1 MSNLISIITE
11 LPITMS
17 SANVSTTQP
26 TSPEKKVRAPA
37 LTEKYSKFIQFSY
50 YMMSQMSETETFTK
64 DEFLNQ
70 VQMFATV
77 DEQQTFIQ
85 GFFDNQKDNK
95 KAMRKDIQ
103 EKKKASQPKKVRAPR
118 KTKKES
124 TPTPTTTTDAQPVAD
139 NTNESQEN
147 LIENLT
153 NELTEEP
160 MVATTTTTIAVEVA
174 EEPPMIDNINA
185 AIEVAED
192 MTAKKPRAKKATGE
206 KKPRLAKKKQ
216 ATTPILNEEDDL
228 PRLDTLTV

>member
-1 MSNLISIITE
+1 
-11 LPITMS
+11 MS
-17 SANVSTTQP
+17 SVNASTTQSS
-26 TSPEKKVRAPA
+26 SPEKKVRAPA
-37 LTEKYSKFIQFSY
+37 LSEKYSKFIQFSY

-64 DEFLNQ
+64 EEFLNQ

-118 KTKKES
+118 KTKKET
-124 TPTPTTTTDAQPVAD
+124 TPTPTTTEAQPVAD

-153 NELTEEP
+153 TELTEEP
-160 MVATTTTTIAVEVA
+160 MIAPTNDSEVA
-174 EEPPMIDNINA
+174 EEPPMIDKINA

-192 MTAKKPRAKKATGE
+192 MTSKKPRAKKATTGE
-206 KKPRLAKKKQ
+206 KKPRVAKKKQ
-216 ATTPILNEEDDL
+216 TKEPTTPKLTEADDS
-228 PRLDTLTV
+228 P

>member
-1 MSNLISIITE
+1 
-11 LPITMS
+11 MS
-17 SANVSTTQP
+17 SENASTPQT
-26 TSPEKKVRAPA
+26 TSPVKTARTPA
-37 LTEKYSKFIQFSY
+37 LSEKYSKFIQFSY

-64 DEFLNQ
+64 EEFLNQ

-77 DEQQTFIQ
+77 EEQQTFIQ

-103 EKKKASQPKKVRAPR
+103 EKKKADKPKKVRAPR

-124 TPTPTTTTDAQPVAD
+124 TPTPTTTTTTTDTQSTTN
-139 NTNESQEN
+139 NTGESQEN

-160 MVATTTTTIAVEVA
+160 MITTTANAVEVVS

-192 MTAKKPRAKKATGE
+192 MTAKKPRAKKATTGE
-206 KKPRLAKKKQ
+206 KKPRVAKKKQ
-216 ATTPILNEEDDL
+216 TKEPTTPILTEADDS
-228 PRLDTLTV
+228 P

>member
-1 MSNLISIITE
+1 
-11 LPITMS
+11 MS
-17 SANVSTTQP
+17 SANVSTTQSA
-26 TSPEKKVRAPA
+26 SPEKKVRAPT

-64 DEFLNQ
+64 EEFLNQ

-124 TPTPTTTTDAQPVAD
+124 TPTPTTTDTQPVAD

-160 MVATTTTTIAVEVA
+160 MIATTTTTNEVEVA
-174 EEPPMIDNINA
+174 EEPPMIEKINA

-192 MTAKKPRAKKATGE
+192 MTSKKPRAKKATTGE
-206 KKPRLAKKKQ
+206 KKPRVAKKKQ
-216 ATTPILNEEDDL
+216 TKEPTTPKLTEADDS
-228 PRLDTLTV
+228 P

>member
-1 MSNLISIITE
+1 
-11 LPITMS
+11 MS
-17 SANVSTTQP
+17 SANVSTTQS

-37 LTEKYSKFIQFSY
+37 LSEKYSKFIQFSY

-85 GFFDNQKDNK
+85 DFFDNQKDNK

-124 TPTPTTTTDAQPVAD
+124 TPTPTTTDAQPVAD

-153 NELTEEP
+153 NELTEDP
-160 MVATTTTTIAVEVA
+160 MIATTTTTSAVEVA

-192 MTAKKPRAKKATGE
+192 MTAKKPRAKKATTGE
-206 KKPRLAKKKQ
+206 KKPRVAKKKQ
-216 ATTPILNEEDDL
+216 TKEPTPPILTEADDS
-228 PRLDTLTV
+228 P

>member
-1 MSNLISIITE
+1 
-11 LPITMS
+11 MS
-17 SANVSTTQP
+17 SVNASTTQSS
-26 TSPEKKVRAPA
+26 SPEKKVRAPA
-37 LTEKYSKFIQFSY
+37 LSEKYSKFIQFSY

-64 DEFLNQ
+64 EEFLNQ

-118 KTKKES
+118 KTKKE
-124 TPTPTTTTDAQPVAD
+124 TTPTTTDSEPVAD

-153 NELTEEP
+153 NELTEDP
-160 MVATTTTTIAVEVA
+160 MINTTTNAVEVV
-174 EEPPMIDNINA
+174 EEPPIIDKINE

-192 MTAKKPRAKKATGE
+192 MTSKKPRAKKATTGE
-206 KKPRLAKKKQ
+206 KKPRVTKKQ
-216 ATTPILNEEDDL
+216 TKEPTPTPPKLTESDDS
-228 PRLDTLTV
+228 P

>member
-1 MSNLISIITE
+1 
-11 LPITMS
+11 MS
-17 SANVSTTQP
+17 SANVSTTQS

-37 LTEKYSKFIQFSY
+37 LSEKYSKFIQFSY

-64 DEFLNQ
+64 EEFLNQ

-77 DEQQTFIQ
+77 EEQQTFIQ

-103 EKKKASQPKKVRAPR
+103 EKKKADKPKKVRAPR

-124 TPTPTTTTDAQPVAD
+124 TPTPTTTTTTDAQPVTD

-160 MVATTTTTIAVEVA
+160 MITTTANAVEVVS

-192 MTAKKPRAKKATGE
+192 MTAKKPRAKKATTGE
-206 KKPRLAKKKQ
+206 KKPRVAKKKQ
-216 ATTPILNEEDDL
+216 TKEPTTPILTEADDS
-228 PRLDTLTV
+228 P

>member
-1 MSNLISIITE
+1 
-11 LPITMS
+11 MS
-17 SANVSTTQP
+17 SVNASTTQSS
-26 TSPEKKVRAPA
+26 SPEKKARAPA
-37 LTEKYSKFIQFSY
+37 LSEKYSKFIQFSY

-70 VQMFATV
+70 VKMFATV
-77 DEQQTFIQ
+77 EVQQTFIQ

-103 EKKKASQPKKVRAPR
+103 EKKKANQPKKVRAPR

-124 TPTPTTTTDAQPVAD
+124 PPTPTTTDTQPTTN

-160 MVATTTTTIAVEVA
+160 MINTTAIDDVAVTD
-174 EEPPMIDNINA
+174 EPHMIDNINA

-206 KKPRLAKKKQ
+206 KKPRVAKKKQ
-216 ATTPILNEEDDL
+216 ATTPILNEEDDS

>member
-1 MSNLISIITE
+1 
-11 LPITMS
+11 MS
-17 SANVSTTQP
+17 SENASTPQT
-26 TSPEKKVRAPA
+26 TSPVKTARTPA
-37 LTEKYSKFIQFSY
+37 LSEKYSKFIQFSY

-64 DEFLNQ
+64 EEFLNQ

-77 DEQQTFIQ
+77 EEQQTFIQ

-103 EKKKASQPKKVRAPR
+103 EKKKADQPKKVRAPR

-124 TPTPTTTTDAQPVAD
+124 TPTPTTTTTTDTQSTTN

-160 MVATTTTTIAVEVA
+160 MVAITTTTNAVEVA
-174 EEPPMIDNINA
+174 EEIPMIDNINA

-192 MTAKKPRAKKATGE
+192 MTSKKPRAKKATTGE
-206 KKPRLAKKKQ
+206 KKPRVAKKKQ
-216 ATTPILNEEDDL
+216 TKEPTTPILTEADDS
-228 PRLDTLTV
+228 P

>member
-1 MSNLISIITE
+1 
-11 LPITMS
+11 MS
-17 SANVSTTQP
+17 SENASTPQT
-26 TSPEKKVRAPA
+26 TSPVKTARTPA
-37 LTEKYSKFIQFSY
+37 LSEKYSKFIQFSY

-64 DEFLNQ
+64 EEFLNQ

-77 DEQQTFIQ
+77 EEQQTFIQ

-103 EKKKASQPKKVRAPR
+103 EKKKADKPKKVRAPR

-124 TPTPTTTTDAQPVAD
+124 TPTPTTTTTTDAQPVTD

-160 MVATTTTTIAVEVA
+160 MITTTANAVEVVS

-192 MTAKKPRAKKATGE
+192 MTAKKPRAKKATTGE
-206 KKPRLAKKKQ
+206 KKPRVAKKKQ
-216 ATTPILNEEDDL
+216 TKEPTTPILTEADDS
-228 PRLDTLTV
+228 P

>member
-1 MSNLISIITE
+1 
-11 LPITMS
+11 MS
-17 SANVSTTQP
+17 SVNASTTQSS
-26 TSPEKKVRAPA
+26 SPEKKVRAPA
-37 LTEKYSKFIQFSY
+37 LSEKYSKFIQFSY

-64 DEFLNQ
+64 EEFLNQ

-118 KTKKES
+118 KTKKET
-124 TPTPTTTTDAQPVAD
+124 TPTPTTTDAQPVAD

-153 NELTEEP
+153 NELTEDP
-160 MVATTTTTIAVEVA
+160 MINTTTNAVEVV
-174 EEPPMIDNINA
+174 EEPPIIDKINE

-192 MTAKKPRAKKATGE
+192 MTSKKPRAKKATTGE
-206 KKPRLAKKKQ
+206 KKPRVAKKKQ
-216 ATTPILNEEDDL
+216 TKEPTTPKLTEADDS
-228 PRLDTLTV
+228 P

>member
-1 MSNLISIITE
+1 
-11 LPITMS
+11 MS
-17 SANVSTTQP
+17 SVNASTTQSS
-26 TSPEKKVRAPA
+26 SPEKKVRAPA
-37 LTEKYSKFIQFSY
+37 LSEKYSKFIQFSY

-64 DEFLNQ
+64 EEFLNQ

-103 EKKKASQPKKVRAPR
+103 ERKKASQPKKVRAPR
-118 KTKKES
+118 KTKKET
-124 TPTPTTTTDAQPVAD
+124 TPTPTTDTQPVAD

-160 MVATTTTTIAVEVA
+160 MIAPTNDSEVA
-174 EEPPMIDNINA
+174 EEPPMIDKINA

-192 MTAKKPRAKKATGE
+192 MTSKKPRAKKATTGE
-206 KKPRLAKKKQ
+206 KKPRVAKKKQ
-216 ATTPILNEEDDL
+216 TKEPTPPKLTEADDS
-228 PRLDTLTV
+228 P

>member
-1 MSNLISIITE
+1 
-11 LPITMS
+11 MS
-17 SANVSTTQP
+17 SANVSTTQS

-37 LTEKYSKFIQFSY
+37 LSEKYSKFIQFSY

-64 DEFLNQ
+64 EEFLNQ

-118 KTKKES
+118 KTKKAS
-124 TPTPTTTTDAQPVAD
+124 TPTPTTTITDAQPVTD

-160 MVATTTTTIAVEVA
+160 MIATTNAVEVA
-174 EEPPMIDNINA
+174 EEPPMIDKINA

-192 MTAKKPRAKKATGE
+192 MTSKKPRAKKSTTGE
-206 KKPRLAKKKQ
+206 KKPRVAKKKQ
-216 ATTPILNEEDDL
+216 TKEPTTPKLTEADDS
-228 PRLDTLTV
+228 P

>member
-1 MSNLISIITE
+1 
-11 LPITMS
+11 MS
-17 SANVSTTQP
+17 SANVSTTQS

-37 LTEKYSKFIQFSY
+37 LSEKYSKFIQFSY

-64 DEFLNQ
+64 EEFLNQ

-160 MVATTTTTIAVEVA
+160 MVATTTNTVEVA
-174 EEPPMIDNINA
+174 EEPPMIDKINA

-192 MTAKKPRAKKATGE
+192 MTAKKPRAKKATTGE
-206 KKPRLAKKKQ
+206 KKPRVAKKKQ
-216 ATTPILNEEDDL
+216 TKEPTTPILTEADDS
-228 PRLDTLTV
+228 P

>member
-1 MSNLISIITE
+1 
-11 LPITMS
+11 MS
-17 SANVSTTQP
+17 SANVSTTQS
-26 TSPEKKVRAPA
+26 TSPVKKARTPT

-64 DEFLNQ
+64 EEFLNQ

-118 KTKKES
+118 KTKKET
-124 TPTPTTTTDAQPVAD
+124 TPTPTTTDAQPVAD

-153 NELTEEP
+153 NELTEDP
-160 MVATTTTTIAVEVA
+160 MINTTTNAVEVV
-174 EEPPMIDNINA
+174 EEPPIIDKINE

-192 MTAKKPRAKKATGE
+192 MTSKKPRAKKATTGE
-206 KKPRLAKKKQ
+206 KKPRVAKKKQ
-216 ATTPILNEEDDL
+216 TKEPTTPKLTEADDS
-228 PRLDTLTV
+228 P

>member
-160 MVATTTTTIAVEVA
+160 MVATTTTIAVEVA

-206 KKPRLAKKKQ
+206 KKPRIAKKKQ
-216 ATTPILNEEDDL
+216 ATTPILNE
-228 PRLDTLTV
+228 

>member
-1 MSNLISIITE
+1 
-11 LPITMS
+11 MS
-17 SANVSTTQP
+17 SVNASTTQSS
-26 TSPEKKVRAPA
+26 SPEKKVRAPA
-37 LTEKYSKFIQFSY
+37 LSEKYSKFIQFSY

-64 DEFLNQ
+64 EDFLNQ

-118 KTKKES
+118 KTKKET
-124 TPTPTTTTDAQPVAD
+124 TPTPTTTDAQPVAD

-160 MVATTTTTIAVEVA
+160 MIAPTNDSEVA
-174 EEPPMIDNINA
+174 EEPPMIDKINA

-192 MTAKKPRAKKATGE
+192 MTSKKPRAKKATTGE
-206 KKPRLAKKKQ
+206 KKPRVAKKKQ
-216 ATTPILNEEDDL
+216 TKEPTPPKLTEADDS
-228 PRLDTLTV
+228 P

>member
-1 MSNLISIITE
+1 
-11 LPITMS
+11 MS
-17 SANVSTTQP
+17 SVNASTTQSS
-26 TSPEKKVRAPA
+26 SPEKKVRAPA
-37 LTEKYSKFIQFSY
+37 LSEKYSKFIQFSY

-64 DEFLNQ
+64 EEFLNQ

-118 KTKKES
+118 KTKKET
-124 TPTPTTTTDAQPVAD
+124 TPAPTTTTTDAQPVTD

-160 MVATTTTTIAVEVA
+160 MVATTNTVEVA
-174 EEPPMIDNINA
+174 EEPPMIDKINA

-192 MTAKKPRAKKATGE
+192 MTAKKPRAKKATTGE
-206 KKPRLAKKKQ
+206 KKPRVAKKKQ
-216 ATTPILNEEDDL
+216 TKEPTPPILTEADDS
-228 PRLDTLTV
+228 P

>member
-1 MSNLISIITE
+1 
-11 LPITMS
+11 MS
-17 SANVSTTQP
+17 SVNASISQSS
-26 TSPEKKVRAPA
+26 SPEKKVRAPA
-37 LTEKYSKFIQFSY
+37 LSEKYSKFIQFSY

-64 DEFLNQ
+64 EEFLNQ

-118 KTKKES
+118 KTKKET
-124 TPTPTTTTDAQPVAD
+124 TPAPTTTTDAQPVTD

-160 MVATTTTTIAVEVA
+160 MVATTNTVEVA
-174 EEPPMIDNINA
+174 EEPPMIDKINA

-192 MTAKKPRAKKATGE
+192 MTSKKPRAKKATTGE
-206 KKPRLAKKKQ
+206 KKPRVAKKKQ
-216 ATTPILNEEDDL
+216 TKEPTTPILTEADDS
-228 PRLDTLTV
+228 P

>member
-1 MSNLISIITE
+1 
-11 LPITMS
+11 MS
-17 SANVSTTQP
+17 SANVSTTQS

-37 LTEKYSKFIQFSY
+37 LSEKYSKFIQFSY

-64 DEFLNQ
+64 EEFLNQ

-160 MVATTTTTIAVEVA
+160 MIATTTNTVEVA
-174 EEPPMIDNINA
+174 EEPPMIDKINA

-192 MTAKKPRAKKATGE
+192 MTAKKPRAKKATTEE
-206 KKPRLAKKKQ
+206 KKPRVAKKKQ
-216 ATTPILNEEDDL
+216 TKEPTTPKLTEADDS
-228 PRLDTLTV
+228 P

>member
-1 MSNLISIITE
+1 
-11 LPITMS
+11 MS
-17 SANVSTTQP
+17 SVNASTTQSS
-26 TSPEKKVRAPA
+26 SPEKKVRAPA
-37 LTEKYSKFIQFSY
+37 LSEKYSKFIQFSY

-64 DEFLNQ
+64 EEFLNQ

-103 EKKKASQPKKVRAPR
+103 ERKKASQPKKVRAPR
-118 KTKKES
+118 KTKKET
-124 TPTPTTTTDAQPVAD
+124 TPTPTTDTQPVAD

-160 MVATTTTTIAVEVA
+160 MISTTTTTTTTTTTNEVEVA
-174 EEPPMIDNINA
+174 EEPPMIDKINA

-192 MTAKKPRAKKATGE
+192 MTSKKPRAKKATTGE
-206 KKPRLAKKKQ
+206 KKPRVAKKKQ
-216 ATTPILNEEDDL
+216 TKEPPPPKLTEADDS
-228 PRLDTLTV
+228 P